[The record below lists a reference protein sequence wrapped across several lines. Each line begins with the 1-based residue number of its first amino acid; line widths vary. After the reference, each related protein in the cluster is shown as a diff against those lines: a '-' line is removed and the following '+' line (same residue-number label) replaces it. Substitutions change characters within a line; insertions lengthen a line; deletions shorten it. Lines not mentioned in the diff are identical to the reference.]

1 MYHDDTIQPIDPTEA
16 ALPPARRIPT
26 RLRIRSPPHRHPYR
40 RRVSR
45 AGLINRLTAA
55 DGEGAEALRRHVH
68 SRLKKIFPHKIHSV
82 LAIGR
87 RARPIGASTKRLTD
101 TESEVSMQRS
111 RSIGS
116 GDGARPPEAVV
127 AIAPV
132 DDPADGSGGG
142 ALSGALADTVAN
154 VAEDTVGAL
163 AEGAPGTTSFII
175 VLRTRR
181 VATVCS
187 QINCLFK
194 DDLPSRAEPAPHPS
208 DVYWPSLRRPQLTAA
223 LVEAAAW
230 AGLVVLFLFWL
241 PLVSAVQTLVSLQKL
256 EDIFDTLGLDALAAG
271 LQGMGHST
279 RALVEGW
286 LPSLVLLGLQST
298 LLYSGLLRAAS
309 RMMGHV
315 SSSTLDSATLDKMW
329 LYNFVV
335 VLLGSCIVGS
345 LFSTL
350 NDYLRDGLC
359 PAINALG
366 GSVRR
371 RRPPAPPPPPPSPS
385 SRPFTRLRYHRR
397 RPSS

>member
-1 MYHDDTIQPIDPTEA
+1 MSRSEGAPEA
-16 ALPPARRIPT
+16 AA
-26 RLRIRSPPHRHPYR
+26 
-40 RRVSR
+40 
-45 AGLINRLTAA
+45 
-55 DGEGAEALRRHVH
+55 
-68 SRLKKIFPHKIHSV
+68 
-82 LAIGR
+82 
-87 RARPIGASTKRLTD
+87 
-101 TESEVSMQRS
+101 
-111 RSIGS
+111 GS
-116 GDGARPPEAVV
+116 GAARAPDAVV
-127 AIAPV
+127 AIAPI
-132 DDPADGSGGG
+132 D
-142 ALSGALADTVAN
+142 ALADTVVN

-366 GSVRR
+366 GSVPSQATFFLNYLLQETLLFVPLLDVLQVLPLLTLALSCAA
-371 RRPPAPPPPPPSPS
+371 RPLLKAC
-385 SRPFTRLRYHRR
+385 LL
-397 RPSS
+397 

>member
-1 MYHDDTIQPIDPTEA
+1 M
-16 ALPPARRIPT
+16 
-26 RLRIRSPPHRHPYR
+26 
-40 RRVSR
+40 
-45 AGLINRLTAA
+45 
-55 DGEGAEALRRHVH
+55 
-68 SRLKKIFPHKIHSV
+68 
-82 LAIGR
+82 
-87 RARPIGASTKRLTD
+87 
-101 TESEVSMQRS
+101 
-111 RSIGS
+111 
-116 GDGARPPEAVV
+116 
-127 AIAPV
+127 
-132 DDPADGSGGG
+132 
-142 ALSGALADTVAN
+142 
-154 VAEDTVGAL
+154 
-163 AEGAPGTTSFII
+163 
-175 VLRTRR
+175 LRTRR

-194 DDLPSRAEPAPHPS
+194 DDLPSRAQPAPHPS

-271 LQGMGHST
+271 LQGMGHPT
-279 RALVEGW
+279 RALIEGGC
-286 LPSLVLLGLQST
+286 LLSLLGLQST

-309 RMMGHV
+309 KMMGHV
-315 SSSTLDSATLDKMW
+315 SSSTLDTATLDKMW

-366 GSVRR
+366 GSVPSVRPLRSPADVLQIRPLLTLAPPPRSPLKAPSPPRR
-371 RRPPAPPPPPPSPS
+371 PFAASPTTRRPRPTAAAAPVGKPPPAPRVLPTTVTPTHAEMIVNIGTLFAIIAHPAS
-385 SRPFTRLRYHRR
+385 SCSAIFGAV
-397 RPSS
+397 